1 MTRHHE
7 PRHPETFLTAA
18 LLLVAAITMGLA
30 PGGSALA
37 IGGQQDVPEGYVQIM
52 ARGGIPAIDTPD
64 YVPAAEAQIRDD
76 AWVLG
81 VIIDGQ
87 ARAYS
92 LELLNS
98 HEVVNDSIGDTDFA
112 AVW

>member
-1 MTRHHE
+1 MAAIA
-7 PRHPETFLTAA
+7 PQLAVSSLAFLALALPPFLT
-18 LLLVAAITMGLA
+18 
-30 PGGSALA
+30 
-37 IGGQQDVPEGYVQIM
+37 GQPQGVPEGYQQIIP
-52 ARGGIPAIDTPD
+52 RGNIAAIDNPQ
-64 YVPAAEAQIRDD
+64 YVPAPQADIRDA

-92 LELLNS
+92 LDLLNR
-98 HEVVNDSIGDTDFA
+98 HEVVNDSIGDTNFA